1 MNSHLMT
8 LAHTPRLDV
17 AEAARLA
24 ALPHPPVS
32 ARQGAVLRRGP
43 DGSVVRLR
51 ASSEALRRL
60 RER

>member
-1 MNSHLMT
+1 MNSHLLQ
-8 LAHTPRLDV
+8 LATTARTTKE
-17 AEAARLA
+17 EAARMA
-24 ALPHPPVS
+24 ALPHPPPT
-32 ARQGAVLRRGP
+32 ARAGAVLRRKA